1 MASLAELQKRA
12 QIMIHEGRL
21 RTMTGEKGKE
31 EAIVA
36 QLKKELAEIQK
47 NDAKNN
53 AQKVQERNQK
63 EYQEASQKVG
73 DFTKV
78 AAHDRKGSEG
88 VKGHNRK
95 LKPGER
101 GQAIA
106 KEMLQ
111 QESRKKPFDLS

>member
-1 MASLAELQKRA
+1 MAGLAELQKRA
-12 QIMIHEGRL
+12 QLMLHEGRL
-21 RTMTGEKGKE
+21 RSMSGEKGKE

-53 AQKVQERNQK
+53 AQKARDRNQE
-63 EYQEASQKVG
+63 EYQEASEKVG
-73 DFTKV
+73 NSTKV
-78 AAHDRKGSEG
+78 QPHDRKGSEG

-95 LKPGER
+95 LNPGER

-106 KEMLQ
+106 KEML
-111 QESRKKPFDLS
+111 RKNNGN